1 MTSTLTTLTKT
12 RRTPVPV
19 VRPVTQLRWLVRSE
33 ITKLRSLRST
43 WAALIGTIAIN
54 LGITAIVAGNIEGA
68 DFASDPVGN
77 LTSGFLLTMLLVA
90 VIGALS
96 MTSEYTAGTI
106 RLSLSA
112 VPQRG
117 MVLAAKAIAVTVF
130 VFAAGIVS
138 LILDVILSNAM
149 VSQSIPWTADG
160 GVLRFVY
167 ASLLLPMAA
176 LLALGLA
183 TALRSTVA
191 AVSTIAVLYVVGPI
205 IGAFI
210 PEGVAQFLPSFA
222 SAGAVSGANVVSDPN
237 LLGANAGMLVVVT
250 FSALALA
257 AGARRLVRRDA

>member
-1 MTSTLTTLTKT
+1 MTSTLTTSIPP
-12 RRTPVPV
+12 RVHA
-19 VRPVTQLRWLVRSE
+19 VRPVTQLGWLVRSE

-43 WAALIGTIAIN
+43 WAALAGTIAVN
-54 LGITAIVAGNIEGA
+54 LGITAIVAGNIESA
-68 DFASDPVGN
+68 DFVSDPVGN

-106 RLSLSA
+106 RLSLAA

-130 VFAAGIVS
+130 VFAAGIIS

-149 VSQSIPWTADG
+149 VSVSIPWTADG
-160 GVLRFVY
+160 GILRFVY
-167 ASLLLPMAA
+167 ASMLLPMAA

-191 AVSTIAVLYVVGPI
+191 AVSTIAVLYIVGPI

-210 PEGVAQFLPSFA
+210 PEDVAKFLPSFA
-222 SAGAVSGANVVSDPN
+222 SAGATSGANVVSDPV
-237 LLGANAGMLVVVT
+237 LLGANAGMLVVT
-250 FSALALA
+250 IFSALALA
-257 AGARRLVRRDA
+257 AGRARLVRNDA

>member
-1 MTSTLTTLTKT
+1 MTTTLTIPI
-12 RRTPVPV
+12 RSRVPIV
-19 VRPVTQLRWLVRSE
+19 SPAIQLRWLVRSE

-43 WAALIGTIAIN
+43 WAALIGTIVVN
-54 LGITAIVAGNIEGA
+54 LGITAIVAANIEGA

-77 LTSGFLLTMLLVA
+77 LTSGVLLTMLLVA

-130 VFAAGIVS
+130 VFMAGVISLVVD
-138 LILDVILSNAM
+138 LILSDLM
-149 VSQSIPWTADG
+149 VSVSIPWTADG
-160 GVLRFVY
+160 GVLRLVY

-191 AVSTIAVLYVVGPI
+191 AVSTIAVLYIVGPI
-205 IGAFI
+205 IGGFI

-222 SAGAVSGANVVSDPN
+222 SAGAVSAAGIESDPS
-237 LLGANAGMLVVVT
+237 LLGANAGMLVVVM
-250 FSALALA
+250 FSAVALA
-257 AGARRLVRRDA
+257 AGARRLVRNDA

>member
-1 MTSTLTTLTKT
+1 MTAPTTLL
-12 RRTPVPV
+12 RPRVPT
-19 VRPVTQLRWLVRSE
+19 VRAATQLGWLVRSE

-43 WAALIGTIAIN
+43 WAALAGTIVIN
-54 LGITAIVAGNIEGA
+54 LGITAVVAGNIDGA

-90 VIGALS
+90 VTGALS

-117 MVLAAKAIAVTVF
+117 MVLAAKAIAVTAFVF
-130 VFAAGIVS
+130 VAGVIS
-138 LILDVILSNAM
+138 LVLDLTLANGM
-149 VSQSIPWTADG
+149 VSVDIPWTADG

-167 ASLLLPMAA
+167 ATLLLPMAA

-191 AVSTIAVLYVVGPI
+191 AVSTIAVLYIVGPI
-205 IGAFI
+205 VGAFI

-222 SAGAVSGANVVSDPN
+222 SAGATSGANVVSDPN
-237 LLGANAGMLVVVT
+237 LLGANAGMLVVT
-250 FSALALA
+250 LFSAAALA
-257 AGARRLVRRDA
+257 AGAARLVRNDA